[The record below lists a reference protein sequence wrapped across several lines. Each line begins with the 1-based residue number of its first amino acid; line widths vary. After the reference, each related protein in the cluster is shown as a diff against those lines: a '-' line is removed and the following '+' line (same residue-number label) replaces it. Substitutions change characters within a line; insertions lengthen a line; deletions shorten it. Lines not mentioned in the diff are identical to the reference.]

1 MLKKDFEKLL
11 INKHLKTIDAL
22 KVLDKGS
29 YQFLMIVD
37 NSNKLIGVIT
47 DGDIRRGLI
56 NGKNLNNQISEFMN
70 KQFFSINNNENIKR
84 AYELM
89 DEKKIKQLPV
99 IDENGIIK
107 DLILKDGDNSIELD
121 NYIVI
126 MAGGKGKRLYPMT
139 KNCPKPMLKVSGKPM
154 LEILLE
160 QCISY
165 GYKNFY
171 ISVNYLRNTIM
182 DYFGDGRN
190 LGINIKYLE
199 EDSPLGTA
207 GALSLIKT
215 PPKNP
220 FLVINADVLTK
231 FNLQNL
237 LHYHIKNKSEAT
249 LCVREYNYQL
259 PFGVVKTIK
268 TELIEFE
275 EKPSYKELINAGVYI
290 LNPEILKLLKS
301 NQYLDMPELLMM
313 AKKSKFSVNVC
324 PIYEYWIDIGRR
336 ETLQKAHDEWELL

>member
-1 MLKKDFEKLL
+1 MQKKDFQKLL
-11 INKHLKTIDAL
+11 IDKDLITIEAL

-37 NSNKLIGVIT
+37 SLNKLLGVIT

-56 NGKNLNNQISEFMN
+56 NGKNLNNKISEFMN
-70 KQFFSINNNENIKR
+70 KDFLSIKSNENIEE
-84 AYELM
+84 AYKLM
-89 DEKKIKQLPV
+89 YAKKIKQIPV
-99 IDENGIIK
+99 IDEKGIIK
-107 DLILKDGDNSIELD
+107 DLILKDGENSIVLD

-139 KNCPKPMLKVSGKPM
+139 KDCPKPMLKVSGKPM

-160 QCISY
+160 QCISF

-171 ISVNYLRNTIM
+171 ISVNYLKESIIN
-182 DYFGDGRN
+182 YFGDGKN

-199 EDSPLGTA
+199 EESPLGTA
-207 GALSLIKT
+207 GALSLMKEIPQK
-215 PPKNP
+215 P

-231 FNLQNL
+231 FNLQKL
-237 LHYHIKNKSEAT
+237 LSYHIKNKSDAT

-259 PFGVVKTIK
+259 PFGVVKTFK
-268 TELIEFE
+268 TELIEFK

-290 LNPEILKLLKS
+290 LNPEILKLLKK
-301 NQYLDMPELLMM
+301 NKYLDMPELLML
-313 AKKSKFSVNVC
+313 AKENQFSINVC

-336 ETLQKAHDEWELL
+336 ETLQKAHEEWDLL